1 MRKQNSYNY
10 KLLTPH
16 QNWIIKW
23 VLIFV
28 LIILMYGIYGTLTT
42 NKNNKDIYYVDET
55 EYVADTQVRSFD
67 RQFLMPICKLD
78 INTAYC

>member
-1 MRKQNSYNY
+1 MKRQNSYSYNY

-42 NKNNKDIYYVDET
+42 NKSNKDIYYVDDVEYLADAQVSAMRVT
-55 EYVADTQVRSFD
+55 EFRFD
-67 RQFLMPICKLD
+67 YKRD
-78 INTAYC
+78 V